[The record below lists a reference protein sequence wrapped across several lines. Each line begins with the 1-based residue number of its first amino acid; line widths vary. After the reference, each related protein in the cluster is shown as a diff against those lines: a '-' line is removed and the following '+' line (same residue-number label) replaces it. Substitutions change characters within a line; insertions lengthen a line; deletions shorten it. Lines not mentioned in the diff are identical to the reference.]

1 MQSERT
7 CNVKQAEMTKPDV
20 VIPEMT
26 METGKQKSEGAVR
39 MKIGIHLTF
48 AVTVVKAFS
57 TLRSKEHKH
66 MVFMQNSF
74 STITLPNGWLKP
86 CKPTLPNSSLANCS
100 LKFKQNVESA

>member
-48 AVTVVKAFS
+48 AVTVVIAFS
-57 TLRSKEHKH
+57 ILRSKEHKH

-74 STITLPNGWLKP
+74 STLTLPNGWLKP
-86 CKPTLPNSSLANCS
+86 CKPTLPNSSFANCS
-100 LKFKQNVESA
+100 LKFKQNMESA